1 MRQQRLTCSPT
12 MWETLL
18 GYLVGVSST
27 GPVAGGLFATAQSAW
42 GTTAVMSAVQSAAM
56 GGPGLNAAAAAG
68 AAAGAV
74 AGFKGAS
81 RLAAKL

>member
-1 MRQQRLTCSPT
+1 

-56 GGPGLNAAAAAG
+56 GGPAASTPPPPLG
-68 AAAGAV
+68 PPLGPLP
-74 AGFKGAS
+74 GS
-81 RLAAKL
+81 REPRA